1 MPLHFIIYLVTMFC
15 NINKGLKISKIITV
29 VCPPLTQHE
38 ILYITCQCTNT
49 FSHYLSVFIFL
60 IFEV

>member
-15 NINKGLKISKIITV
+15 NIDKGLKISKIITV

-38 ILYITCQCTNT
+38 TSLYNMPM
-49 FSHYLSVFIFL
+49 HIFL
-60 IFEV
+60 LLLFCFRLFNI